1 MTTEYYATVKV
12 NNTDTDDFEK
22 VNNFLNERNEL
33 LRNDTRPQLSV
44 NKKHVELSERGEN
57 EKIIKKIR
65 ENELESEKNRKTIMD
80 MPLRDI
86 LEKTS
91 EISSDFWTDYKIKLA
106 EIEINKKANESDY
119 NQKDI
124 SNIIG
129 IHIIALINYMRE
141 KDHVLYMGILFVII
155 SIILYVFNI
164 VL

>member
-12 NNTDTDDFEK
+12 NNTNTDDFEK